1 MSGVRA
7 LAQEPAPDAAARER
21 ASDPRE
27 SIILQ
32 APAGSGKTAVL
43 TERMLRLLAE
53 VDEPEEIL
61 AITFTRR
68 AAAEMRERVLQALA
82 AEGGEGPLG
91 RRLGALAARVLA
103 RSEAR
108 GWRLREDPARLRI
121 QTIDAF
127 NLSLANRL
135 PLAARCGG
143 PLTLGERP
151 EALYRLAARETL
163 VRAEQDPEFAADVG
177 LWFERLDNRW
187 GNVERLLAEMLRERA
202 HWLPHVL
209 GSAPEGLS
217 ARVEASLG
225 RIVGER
231 LAAACAG
238 LDARLRAALEALPT
252 VGVLGSDP
260 ASLPAWQRLA
270 ALCCTRQGQW
280 RRSVDRRLGVEFAD
294 RTAKAALLECI
305 GQLAALPGAQAR
317 LLEVAALPPPRLPA
331 GDEAALAALSRLLRI
346 AAAELEIGFAAAG
359 EVDYTRIAGAAQA
372 ALSEEGEP
380 SDLALRLGVR
390 LRHILVDE
398 FQDTSSA
405 QIGLLLKLTAGWE
418 PGDGR
423 TLFVVGDPM
432 QSIYMFREAEVGC
445 FLAVRDRGI
454 GALRLTP
461 LHLQCNFRSVPAL
474 VQWCNGTFGRLFP
487 ATDDLRES
495 AVSFSPSSPA
505 LQDGPSG
512 AAVEVRLFSS
522 QDHRAEIAA
531 VVERIAV
538 LRGADPEASI
548 AVLVTA
554 RRHAEHLITALQARG
569 VEAIGVQ
576 LVPLQ
581 ALAVVRDLVALTRA
595 LCHLGDRTA
604 WLAVLRAPW
613 CGASLATL
621 THLSVRRDCKLPWEA
636 LHDPERLERLES
648 AERARVQRV
657 RAVLAES
664 LAARGRLPLADW
676 LEQTWLRLGG
686 ADAYPRQQLRHA
698 RAYFTAVSERAGA
711 IEREGAGALD
721 ELLGALYAEPRA
733 RSDRAVQILTIHHAK
748 GLEFDHVLIPGLGRR
763 GNHDREPLLRWLD
776 LPRVAP
782 GSSDLLLAPAP
793 PVGAEDPRGVGALIK
808 RLREQRAA
816 HEQLRLLYVAATRA
830 RRSLH
835 LYATLNPSEDD
846 GAARPRRGTPLARL
860 WSALG
865 PDFLATLEPPT
876 AAPAQ
881 AAPPGPPLEGGMRL
895 REPWRPPSLSAV
907 PALEHLPL
915 GGESLEPPQFS
926 WVQQTARHVGTV
938 VHGQLQR
945 WAEAE
950 ALPPRAAVTDHAAD
964 YAARLRRLGVPQREL
979 EGATRRVVAA
989 LAGTLEDPR
998 GRWILAHGHRE
1009 ARSELALTGLAD
1021 GRLRSVVIDRS
1032 FVDEH
1037 GVRWVIDFKTGEHE
1051 GGRLED
1057 FIDREVQRY
1066 RAQLTVYAAL
1076 ARELGPEPVRAGL
1089 YFPLMRIFTEV

>member
-1 MSGVRA
+1 MSGARA
-7 LAQEPAPDAAARER
+7 GADGAPPDEAAREC

-27 SIILQ
+27 SIVLQ

-43 TERMLRLLAE
+43 TQRMLRLLAE

-68 AAAEMRERVLQALA
+68 AAAEMRERVLQALVG
-82 AEGGEGPLG
+82 EVGEGALA
-91 RRLGALAARVLA
+91 RRLGALASRALA

-151 EALYRLAARETL
+151 EALYRRAARETL
-163 VRAEQDPEFAADVG
+163 VRAEQDAELAADVG

-187 GNVERLLAEMLRERA
+187 GNVEGLLAEMLGERA

-209 GSAPEGLS
+209 GSAPERLS
-217 ARVEASLG
+217 ARVEESLG
-225 RIVGER
+225 RIAAER
-231 LAAACAG
+231 LAAVCAG

-252 VGVLGSDP
+252 VGALGTDP

-270 ALCCTRQGQW
+270 ALCFTRQGQW

-294 RTAKAALLECI
+294 RAAKAALLECI
-305 GQLAALPGAQAR
+305 GQLAALPGAQVR

-331 GDEAALAALSRLLRI
+331 DDALALAALSRLLRI
-346 AAAELEIGFAAAG
+346 AAAELEVGFAAAG

-405 QIGLLLKLTAGWE
+405 QTELLAKLTAGWE

-461 LHLQCNFRSVPAL
+461 LHLQRNFRSVPAL
-474 VQWCNGTFGRLFP
+474 VEWCNGTFRRLFP
-487 ATDDLRES
+487 AADDLRES
-495 AVSFSPSSPA
+495 AVSFSPSIPA
-505 LQDGPSG
+505 LQGGQSG
-512 AAVEVRLFSS
+512 TAVELRLFGSG
-522 QDHRAEIAA
+522 DHRAEIAA
-531 VVERIAV
+531 VVERIAA
-538 LRGADPEASI
+538 LKGADPQASI
-548 AVLVTA
+548 AVLVAA
-554 RRHAEHLITALQARG
+554 RRHAEHLITALQARA
-569 VEAIGVQ
+569 VEAIGVH

-621 THLSVRRDCKLPWEA
+621 THLSVRGDSELPWEA
-636 LHDPERLERLES
+636 LHDAERSGALEP

-664 LAARGRLPLADW
+664 LAGRGRMPLADW

-686 ADAYPRQQLRHA
+686 PDAYPREQLRHA

-721 ELLGALYAEPRA
+721 ELLGGLHAEPRA
-733 RSDRAVQILTIHHAK
+733 RSDQAVQILTIHHAK

-776 LPRVAP
+776 LPRAEA

-793 PVGAEDPRGVGALIK
+793 PVGAEDPCGAGALIK
-808 RLREQRAA
+808 RLREQRAG

-830 RRSLH
+830 KRSLH
-835 LYATLNPSEDD
+835 LYATLKPSGD
-846 GAARPRRGTPLARL
+846 GCVARPTRGTPLARL
-860 WSALG
+860 WPALG
-865 PDFLATLEPPT
+865 PDFLATL
-876 AAPAQ
+876 Q
-881 AAPPGPPLEGGMRL
+881 AEAPPIPEASAGRPLEGGMRL
-895 REPWRPPSLSAV
+895 REPWHPPPLPAA

-926 WVQQTARHVGTV
+926 WVQETARHVGTV
-938 VHGQLQR
+938 VHGELQR
-945 WAEAE
+945 WSEAD
-950 ALPPRAAVTDHAAD
+950 ALPEHAAVLDHAAE
-964 YAARLRRLGVPQREL
+964 YAARLRRDGVPQGEL
-979 EGATRRVVAA
+979 EGAARRVLAA

-998 GRWILAHGHRE
+998 GRWILARGHRE

-1032 FVDEH
+1032 FVDED
-1037 GVRWVIDFKTGEHE
+1037 GVRWVIDFKTSEHE

-1066 RAQLTVYAAL
+1066 RAQLAVYAAL

-1089 YFPLMRIFTEV
+1089 YFPLMRVFTEV